1 MSCDGRVD
9 DREAVDVLAVKESGI
24 RNQESVLGQE
34 AGTRAQA
41 HSLNRAQRISALE
54 FDYDAQ
60 PKEWVSACN
69 SCGAT
74 AFVVLNRHDRYGYPA
89 QAHACSRCGLVFL
102 NPRMTAQAYG
112 RFYDG
117 VYRPLVSAYH
127 GRLIDAQTVQDE
139 QREYAADREQFV
151 RSFVKASRVKTMLDI
166 GGSTGVVASHF
177 AKVFGVSG
185 TLIDPA
191 PLEIAQAKQFGI
203 ETITGLVEA
212 YDFGDRRFDLVLICQ
227 TVDHLL
233 DIAGTLK
240 KVRELLTDHGL
251 LFIDIVDFRAAYLRN
266 WSVDEAIKIDHP
278 FYLTEHTMPAYLRRA
293 GFDVL
298 RTDYAADHL
307 HVSYICR
314 GADPERDALPDP
326 ATVEEMFREI
336 RFVQNSKRP

>member
-1 MSCDGRVD
+1 VT
-9 DREAVDVLAVKESGI
+9 LA
-24 RNQESVLGQE
+24 
-34 AGTRAQA
+34 A
-41 HSLNRAQRISALE
+41 SLNRSQRIAALG
-54 FDYDAQ
+54 FDYAVQ
-60 PKEWVSACN
+60 PKAWVSACN
-69 SCGAT
+69 LCGAT
-74 AFVVLNRHDRYGYPA
+74 TFVVLNRRDRYGYPA
-89 QAHACSRCGLVFL
+89 QANACRRCGLVFL
-102 NPRMTAQAYG
+102 NPRMTADAYG

-127 GRLIDAQTVQDE
+127 GRLIDAQTIQDE

-151 RSFVKASRVKTMLDI
+151 RPFLAPGSDGATGGSEDPPLRTLLDV

-177 AKVFGVSG
+177 ANAFGLDA

-191 PLEIAQAKQFGI
+191 PLEIAQAKQLGI
-203 ETITGLVEA
+203 ETITGLVESH
-212 YDFGDRRFDLVLICQ
+212 DFGDRCFDLVLICQ

-240 KVRELLTDHGL
+240 KVRELLTDPGL

-266 WSVDEAIKIDHP
+266 GSVDEAIKIDHP

-314 GADPERDALPDP
+314 GADPDGDALPDP
-326 ATVEEMFREI
+326 AGVAEMFREI
-336 RFVQNSKRP
+336 RFVQNAKRP

>member
-1 MSCDGRVD
+1 
-9 DREAVDVLAVKESGI
+9 
-24 RNQESVLGQE
+24 LG
-34 AGTRAQA
+34 
-41 HSLNRAQRISALE
+41 

-60 PKEWVSACN
+60 PKEWVWVCN
-69 SCGAT
+69 LCGGAT
-74 AFVVLNRHDRYGYPA
+74 FVVLNRRDRYGYPA
-89 QAHACSRCGLVFL
+89 QANACRRCGLVFL
-102 NPRMTAQAYG
+102 NPRMTPQAYG

-139 QREYAADREQFV
+139 QREYAADRELFV
-151 RSFVKASRVKTMLDI
+151 RRFVVPGGSTDPRPRTLLDI

-177 AKVFGVSG
+177 AKALGMNA

-212 YDFGDRRFDLVLICQ
+212 HDFGDRRFDLVLICQ

-233 DIAGTLK
+233 DIAATLK
-240 KVRELLTDHGL
+240 KVRELLTEDGV

-278 FYLTEHTMPAYLRRA
+278 FYLTEQTMFAYLRRA
-293 GFDVL
+293 AFDVQ
-298 RTDYAADHL
+298 RIDYAADHL
-307 HVSYICR
+307 HVGYICR
-314 GADPERDALPDP
+314 GGNPNRGAVPDGTAVAD
-326 ATVEEMFREI
+326 MFREL
-336 RFVQNSKRP
+336 RYVQNAPRS

>member
-1 MSCDGRVD
+1 VTLTTS
-9 DREAVDVLAVKESGI
+9 A
-24 RNQESVLGQE
+24 
-34 AGTRAQA
+34 TRQ
-41 HSLNRAQRISALE
+41 QRISALG
-54 FDYDAQ
+54 FDYAAQ
-60 PKEWVSACN
+60 PKDAVGACN
-69 SCGAT
+69 LCSAT
-74 AFVVLNRHDRYGYPA
+74 SFVVLNRRDRYGYPA
-89 QAHACSRCGLVFL
+89 QAHACSACGLVFL
-102 NPRMTAQAYG
+102 NPRMTAAAYA

-117 VYRPLVSAYH
+117 IYRPLVSAYH

-139 QREYAADREQFV
+139 QREYAADREQFA
-151 RSFVKASRVKTMLDI
+151 RPFIQSSRATTLLDI

-177 AKVFGVSG
+177 AKAFGLTA

-191 PLEIAQAKQFGI
+191 PLEIAQAKQLGI

-212 YDFGDRRFDLVLICQ
+212 HDFGARRFDLVLICQ

-278 FYLTEHTMPAYLRRA
+278 FYLTQETMAAYLRRA
-293 GFDVL
+293 GFEAL
-298 RTDYAADHL
+298 RADYAADHL

-314 GADPERDALPDP
+314 GADPVRSALPDS
-326 ATVEEMFREI
+326 AAVAEMLREI
-336 RFVQNSKRP
+336 RLVHNAPRR

>member
-1 MSCDGRVD
+1 MTITASP
-9 DREAVDVLAVKESGI
+9 
-24 RNQESVLGQE
+24 
-34 AGTRAQA
+34 
-41 HSLNRAQRISALE
+41 NRSQRIAALG
-54 FDYDAQ
+54 FDYAAQ
-60 PKEWVSACN
+60 PKDAVTVCN
-69 SCGAT
+69 LCGAD
-74 AFVVLNRHDRYGYPA
+74 AFVVLNRRDRYGYPA

-102 NPRMTAQAYG
+102 NPRMDAAAYG

-117 VYRPLVSAYH
+117 IYRPLVSAYH
-127 GRLIDAQTVQDE
+127 GRLIDARTVQDE
-139 QREYAADREQFV
+139 QWDYAADREQFV
-151 RSFVKASRVKTMLDI
+151 RPFIDASRVETMLDI

-177 AKVFGVSG
+177 AKAFGVNG

-191 PLEIAQAKQFGI
+191 PLEIEQARQFGI

-212 YDFGDRRFDLVLICQ
+212 HDFGTRRFDLVLICQ

-240 KVRELLTDHGL
+240 KVRELLTPNGL

-298 RTDYAADHL
+298 RSDYAEDHL

-314 GADPERDALPDP
+314 GADPDRDALPDP
-326 ATVEEMFREI
+326 AGVAEMFREI
-336 RFVQNSKRP
+336 RFVQNTRRG